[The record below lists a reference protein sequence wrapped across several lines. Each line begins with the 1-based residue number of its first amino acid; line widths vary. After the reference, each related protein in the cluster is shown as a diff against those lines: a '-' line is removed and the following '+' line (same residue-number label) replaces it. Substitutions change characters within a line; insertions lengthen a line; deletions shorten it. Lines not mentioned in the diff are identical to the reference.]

1 MISMLKIMN
10 YKLLLKKLNHLT
22 MRQTIFMLFAFMF
35 ISLSVSAQPT
45 EKIDGPEISF
55 EKTTINYGKIKK
67 DSEPLRKFS
76 FKNIGNKPL
85 LITNAQ
91 GSCGCT
97 VPDYPKH
104 AIGAGE
110 SANVDVRYDT
120 KRVGPF
126 SKTVTVTTNDGKQT
140 ILTISGEV
148 TE

>member
-1 MISMLKIMN
+1 MKHTIV
-10 YKLLLKKLNHLT
+10 LLLS
-22 MRQTIFMLFAFMF
+22 FLF
-35 ISLSVSAQPT
+35 INVSGFAQPS
-45 EKIDGPEISF
+45 EKIDGPEITF

-67 DSEPLRKFS
+67 DAEPLRKFS
-76 FKNIGNKPL
+76 FKNTGNKPL

-110 SANVDVRYDT
+110 SAFVDVRYDT

-126 SKTVTVTTNDGKQT
+126 TKTVTVTTNDGKQT
-140 ILTISGEV
+140 VLTITGEV
-148 TE
+148 SE